1 MVKLIDLCAWQ
12 QVCNQWDLYAWT
24 WVHGNKWTCIHGY
37 KHGLGSM
44 PNHMLQTSHVWLL
57 KSNKSHHAS
66 MVTKGTT
73 CDAWFQNKRQHG
85 KHGYKKVQHG
95 YFVHV
100 LELHD
105 MWSYKAIQEA
115 YKYHGMPSFSSLQ
128 EPSKEVLKENPHT
141 NQPTTNPP
149 LPLSKPW
156 QTPRPPPSLS

>member
-1 MVKLIDLCAWQ
+1 MTTSGPINLCAYINWTCVHGYKWSNQWIICIATRVQQLDSCAWLQMVQFMDLCAWQ
-12 QVCNQWDLYAWT
+12 EGCNQLDLYAWT
-24 WVHGNKWTCIHGY
+24 WVHGTKWTCVHGY
-37 KHGLGSM
+37 KHGLGCM

-66 MVTKGTT
+66 MVTRRTT

-105 MWSYKAIQEA
+105 MWSYKAIQ
-115 YKYHGMPSFSSLQ
+115 KGL
-128 EPSKEVLKENPHT
+128 
-141 NQPTTNPP
+141 
-149 LPLSKPW
+149 
-156 QTPRPPPSLS
+156 